1 MKKQNYKNGAASFY
15 IVAFST
21 LILMIVAMS
30 FAAVIISE
38 VTRTSND
45 DLSQSAYDSALAGVE
60 DAKLAYFNYQNCLA
74 QDEHLQAE
82 KPADDATE
90 LTCKN
95 IAWYVEKS
103 DDCDMVAKIIGRNPT
118 ESGVDIKESDKSGN
132 NMAQLYTCVK
142 MTDTLSDYRSTLSS
156 SNMIK
161 VLRAKFDKGVHANMI
176 KTVKISWYKDM
187 DKAYNFK
194 NFDKSSG
201 KVSFPKLSGVSGFTP
216 PVITFTML
224 QTASSFTLSD
234 FDSTI
239 GSTTDKGTLY
249 LVPSDDQA
257 KAATKIGGN
266 HDKTSYGVGVSG
278 EEVSL
283 IGADALLKS
292 NDKTKENLPYTVY
305 CQDDSES
312 EFACSAEITLPEPVG
327 GTRSDD
333 TFVFVVG
340 LPYGAPSTDF
350 SLAFYCANGVDCGS
364 SSPEGEEGGGSNQ
377 AKLKGVQVQVDSTG
391 RANDLFRRVE
401 TRLED
406 TNNFALSLMGPLE
419 LFGNNSGDSDAA
431 SLKKDYAVTCEYDF
445 DPTCSRD

>member
-45 DLSQSAYDSALAGVE
+45 DLSQSAYDSALAGIE
-60 DAKLAYFNYQNCLA
+60 DAKLAYFNYQNCKA
-74 QDEHLQAE
+74 QDEHLTPV
-82 KPADDATE
+82 KPADGATD
-90 LTCKN
+90 LTCQN

-103 DDCDMVAKIIGRNPT
+103 DDCDMVAKILGRDVT
-118 ESGVDIKESDKSGN
+118 ESGVDIKESNTSDN
-132 NMAQLYTCVK
+132 NMAQMYTCVK

-161 VLRAKFDKGVHANMI
+161 VLRAKFDDGVHASQI
-176 KTVKISWYKDM
+176 KTVKISWYADL
-187 DKAYNFK
+187 DKAFNYK
-194 NFDKSSG
+194 NFDKNSG
-201 KVSFPKLSGVSGFTP
+201 KVTFPRLSGVSGFTP
-216 PVITFTML
+216 PVISFTFL
-224 QTASSFTLSD
+224 QTAPQFTLSD

-239 GSTTDKGTLY
+239 GDRTNKGTLY
-249 LVPSDDQA
+249 LVPANDKD
-257 KAATKIGGN
+257 KAAANVDGN
-266 HDKTSYGVGVSG
+266 HRGTNYGVGVSG

-283 IGADALLKS
+283 INAQALLKS
-292 NDKTKENLPYTVY
+292 NNKTKENEPYSVY
-305 CQDDSES
+305 CSADSDS
-312 EFACSAEITLPEPVG
+312 EFACSAEITLPKPVNG
-327 GTRSDD
+327 ERNDD
-333 TFVFVVG
+333 TFVFVIG

-350 SLAFYCANGVDCGS
+350 SLAFFCDVGQCASAN
-364 SSPEGEEGGGSNQ
+364 PEGDDPGSATQ

-406 TNNFALSLMGPLE
+406 TNSFALSLMGPLE
-419 LFGNNSGDSDAA
+419 LFGQSSDGGDSA
-431 SLKKDYAVTCEYDF
+431 LKKDYAVTCEYDF
-445 DPTCSRD
+445 DPTCTR